1 MGTKTEKDK
10 DQPSTKMTE
19 YTELY
24 QQLATSELL
33 TILAEAEKYD
43 PIAVETAKTEIES
56 RNLTEA
62 ELNRAKAQIT
72 ATQEAKNLKVEK
84 RKQREENLKK
94 RTATLWDSI
103 NPIQNGIQTPEK
115 IIRLTLL
122 VFGGLALYN
131 LYEESW
137 FLLYLLQEGPSDWD
151 VSIIEFFLPF
161 LLLPIA
167 LFLFWKR
174 YTLGWVLLTLFL
186 TYSAFNSM
194 LLFFMN
200 LGRQPSGIP
209 AMEEIFP
216 TVSPAV
222 YAMTLLFFGSFVYL
236 ICKPQVRSIFKVS
249 SLIMLLTLGFTVFG
263 SLIFA
268 FSILG

>member
-1 MGTKTEKDK
+1 
-10 DQPSTKMTE
+10 MTE

-33 TILAEAEKYD
+33 TILAEAEKYN
-43 PIAVETAKTEIES
+43 PVAVETAKTEIES

-62 ELNRAKAQIT
+62 ELHRTKAQIT
-72 ATQEAKNLKVEK
+72 ANQEVQNLKVEK

-94 RTATLWDSI
+94 RAATLWESI

-115 IIRLTLL
+115 IIRLTIL
-122 VFGGLALYN
+122 VFGGLAIYN

-137 FLLYLLQEGPSDWD
+137 FLLFLLQEGPSDWD
-151 VSIIEFFLPF
+151 FTVIEFFLPL
-161 LLLPIA
+161 LLLPMA
-167 LFLFWKR
+167 VFFFWKR
-174 YTLGWVLLTLFL
+174 QTIGWVFLVIFL
-186 TYSAFNSM
+186 TYSAFSAL

-200 LGRQPSGIP
+200 LGRQPSGIL
-209 AMEEIFP
+209 AFEDIFP
-216 TVSPAV
+216 TVSPVV
-222 YAMTLLFFGSFVYL
+222 YVMTLLFFGSFIYL

-249 SLIMLLTLGFTVFG
+249 SLTMLLTLGLTVFV

-268 FSILG
+268 YSVLG

>member
-1 MGTKTEKDK
+1 M
-10 DQPSTKMTE
+10 
-19 YTELY
+19 ELY
-24 QQLATSELL
+24 QKIATSEHL
-33 TILAEAEKYD
+33 TILTEAERYD
-43 PIAVETAKTEIES
+43 PVAVETAKTEIES

-62 ELNRAKAQIT
+62 ELHRTKAQIT
-72 ATQEAKNLKVEK
+72 ANQEVQNLKVEK

-94 RTATLWDSI
+94 RAATLWESI

-115 IIRLTLL
+115 IIRLTIL
-122 VFGGLALYN
+122 VFGGLAIYN

-137 FLLYLLQEGPSDWD
+137 FLLFLLQEGPSDWD
-151 VSIIEFFLPF
+151 ISIIEFFLPL
-161 LLLPIA
+161 LLLPVA

-174 YTLGWVLLTLFL
+174 YTLGWVLLKLFF

-200 LGRQPSGIP
+200 LGRQPSRIP

-216 TVSPAV
+216 TVSPVV
-222 YAMTLLFFGSFVYL
+222 YVMTLLFFGSFIYL
-236 ICKPQVRSIFKVS
+236 ICKSQVRSIFKVS
-249 SLIMLLTLGFTVFG
+249 SLIMLLTLGFTLFA

-268 FSILG
+268 FSVLG